1 MRWLY
6 TGIIVLIFVRI
17 AVLPMGS
24 APVSPDIAETVVREA
39 QVPNAVTGILLRN
52 RLYDTLFEIFV
63 FTLAVLGVQYYF
75 SQHDTQEEI
84 VHLTDPSMVI
94 LARIGA
100 MVSALVFLELAIRG
114 HLAPGGGFAAGV
126 AGGTAVGLVTLTSD
140 PHELHAR
147 HVRWHI
153 GAVEKWLVLLL
164 VIIGG
169 IFLLAPGLQL
179 ADRPLNTVGIPLL
192 NVLIA
197 AKVAIGSW
205 TIVLLFIRH
214 RGLL

>member
-1 MRWLY
+1 MRRLY
-6 TGIIVLIFVRI
+6 IVIIILIFVRI
-17 AVLPMGS
+17 VVLPMGS
-24 APVSPDIAETVVREA
+24 APASSDIAETVVREA

-63 FTLAVLGVQYYF
+63 FTLAVLGVQHTF

-100 MVSALVFLELAIRG
+100 MVSALIFLELAIRG

-126 AGGTAVGLVTLTSD
+126 AGGTAVGLVTLTGD

-164 VIIGG
+164 VVIGG
-169 IFLLAPGLQL
+169 LFLSAPGLHL
-179 ADRPLNTVGIPLL
+179 ADRPLNTLGIPLL
-192 NVLIA
+192 NILIA
-197 AKVAIGSW
+197 CKVAIGSW

-214 RGLL
+214 RGLF